1 MKVDLVDN
9 DPNDAREK
17 EGLADMADEWQDEG

>member
-1 MKVDLVDN
+1 MEVDLIDN

-17 EGLADMADEWQDEG
+17 EGVADMEDEWQDEG